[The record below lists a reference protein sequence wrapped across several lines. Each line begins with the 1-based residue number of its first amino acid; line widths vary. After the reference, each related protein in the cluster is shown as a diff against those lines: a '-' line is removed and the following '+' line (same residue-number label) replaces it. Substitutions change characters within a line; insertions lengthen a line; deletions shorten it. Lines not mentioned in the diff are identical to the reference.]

1 VITAEWQASPSR
13 LSTQFSPAKNTIKFM
28 TQRSVSGSSSS
39 SAAILNSPSAR
50 RQLPISGTVSA
61 QQTQA
66 HKRPNISPVQRLPE
80 PERPQSGRFE
90 RDFVEDDEVGSGE
103 FGKVMKV
110 RYKSGREGEVFAVKK
125 SKRFEGV
132 RHRWVS

>member
-1 VITAEWQASPSR
+1 
-13 LSTQFSPAKNTIKFM
+13 M
-28 TQRSVSGSSSS
+28 
-39 SAAILNSPSAR
+39 
-50 RQLPISGTVSA
+50 
-61 QQTQA
+61 
-66 HKRPNISPVQRLPE
+66 RPNASPVQRLSE
-80 PERPQSGRFE
+80 PKRPQSGRFE